1 MSFPYRCYLAAL
13 AVTLPVLPLSPV
25 QAQQSGGSPS
35 IHFGVGASF
44 LHIDDLEFAAITD
57 FLVTEVQSH
66 QSNHDGEMNG
76 VKFNG
81 GISGLMPH
89 QRGEWLASFAAKGFY
104 VQYED
109 SEQTR
114 CVYSG
119 TDTDCVFFPLVDP
132 DPAGTIGLAGG
143 ADASGGFFADWL
155 TDVERGVTHWGAAI
169 EVNLDSK
176 AGQAAPVS
184 LKDAAPPLEPSP
196 FQWRAGL
203 ALRQLDQETSLY
215 SVDRG
220 PTADPVTLNE
230 TLDATYYG
238 GYFGFAAWKALT
250 PAYRLRLSAESGLY
264 YAKADYDAT
273 NTASASL
280 GDDSPVAAAVSLT
293 DSRPAFIGLLSLALE
308 RDFGATTL
316 SLFGEAEWISYVPK
330 VLYNDTDLNGGV
342 PFDIVGTQNGTELG
356 EGSALSYM
364 IGARLSV
371 PLR

>member
-1 MSFPYRCYLAAL
+1 MSVQSRHCLIAL
-13 AVTLPVLPLSPV
+13 AFLLPALPLSSAY
-25 QAQQSGGSPS
+25 AQQSGGAPA

-44 LHIDDLEFAAITD
+44 LHIDDLEFAVVTD
-57 FLVTEVQSH
+57 FLVTEVLDH

-76 VKFNG
+76 VKFDG

-89 QRGEWLASFAAKGFY
+89 QRGDWLASFAVKGFY
-104 VQYED
+104 VRYED
-109 SEQTR
+109 AQQTR
-114 CVYSG
+114 CIYSG
-119 TDTDCVFFPLVDP
+119 TDTDCVFIPLVDP
-132 DPAGTIGLAGG
+132 DPTGTIGLDGG

-155 TDVERGVTHWGAAI
+155 TDVERSVTHWGTAI
-169 EVNLDSK
+169 EINLDSK
-176 AGQAAPVS
+176 AAQAAPVS
-184 LKDAAPPLEPSP
+184 LKDAAPPPDPSP

-203 ALRQLDQETSLY
+203 AFRQLDQETSLI

-220 PTADPVTLNE
+220 PTEDPVTLDE
-230 TLDATYYG
+230 TLDASYYG

-250 PAYRLRLSAESGLY
+250 PVYRLRLSAESGLY
-264 YAKADYDAT
+264 YAQTDYDAT
-273 NTASASL
+273 NTATNSL
-280 GDDSPVAAAVSLT
+280 GDDTPVAAAVSLT

-342 PFDIVGTQNGTELG
+342 PFDIVGTQDGTELG

-364 IGARLSV
+364 IGARISV